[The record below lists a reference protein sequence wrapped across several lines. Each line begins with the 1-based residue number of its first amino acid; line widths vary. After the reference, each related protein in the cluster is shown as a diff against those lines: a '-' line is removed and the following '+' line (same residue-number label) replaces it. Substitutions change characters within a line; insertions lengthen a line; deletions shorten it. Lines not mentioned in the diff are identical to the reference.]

1 MIDKNKYLYWLN
13 TDDPNLT
20 EEIVWREMYSR
31 IGHAFHVIQMVE
43 YNISNIL
50 SIEEFEKETK
60 TDFEEN
66 DIKKIKIRIDLKYEK
81 LSTLTFGQ
89 LSKEV
94 EKSNYLKDIDMIML
108 KDFVTYRN
116 YLAHK
121 CFKEKLIANE
131 LSKLEDIDKFIDEL
145 NDFELTASTL
155 NEYLL
160 GIFKNNRIKSVLLK
174 A

>member
-13 TDDPNLT
+13 TDDSNLT
-20 EEIVWREMYSR
+20 EEVVWREMYSR
-31 IGHAFHVIQMVE
+31 IGHVFHVIQMVE

-60 TDFEEN
+60 TIFEEN
-66 DIKKIKIRIDLKYEK
+66 DIEKIKIKIDLKFEK

-108 KDFVTYRN
+108 KDFVIYRN

-131 LSKLEDIDKFIDEL
+131 LSELEDIDRFIDEL
-145 NDFELTASTL
+145 NDFELMASTI